1 MTPLPDNNDLR
12 RRITGLYLGDDNIA
26 SQVGWIYAKARHCH
40 VLCLRGANKADL
52 NPTPVVLHGIFAFS
66 RQPFKLLPDGGFRE
80 SNMPEYFNFGVSLQ
94 EAMART
100 NAWARLERIQDNELL
115 GFSDFPQ
122 YIKNLKSFEGLMHV
136 GDAPTYS
143 LVSDEGASGP
153 QVKVIHRMFESCW
166 DTIRLATTPQQSD
179 IEDKATYWAFMIAEA
194 KTRYKLTP
202 GDHPVAVRLANAKSP
217 GNTSSVTVEP
227 SVSRSLKPNAELPT
241 EPSTPPTEPSMLPT
255 EPSMPPTEPTTPRTE
270 PKTPESRVKALPDL
284 DGCSDN
290 CDNESVDGFL
300 GPEFGLEHWPVAPE
314 NFRIRDKMFKE
325 QRWQTNPL
333 HAYREG
339 IQGVISPAEYLTAL
353 PGATVQASF
362 TLACHLIGSKT
373 GKRATYSARVEE
385 IIVLKN
391 PPPLLSDRAESGSP
405 SKRQFSGPSFSPVKH
420 QRQR

>member
-12 RRITGLYLGDDNIA
+12 RCITGLYLGDDNIA
-26 SQVGWIYAKARHCH
+26 SQVGWIYAKARRCH
-40 VLCLRGANKADL
+40 VLCLHGTNKADL

-179 IEDKATYWAFMIAEA
+179 IEAEA

-217 GNTSSVTVEP
+217 GNTSSVTVMIMHSGLLAAHP
-227 SVSRSLKPNAELPT
+227 DAARAHSRYASA
-241 EPSTPPTEPSMLPT
+241 SAS
-255 EPSMPPTEPTTPRTE
+255 
-270 PKTPESRVKALPDL
+270 PDL
-284 DGCSDN
+284 
-290 CDNESVDGFL
+290 
-300 GPEFGLEHWPVAPE
+300 
-314 NFRIRDKMFKE
+314 
-325 QRWQTNPL
+325 
-333 HAYREG
+333 
-339 IQGVISPAEYLTAL
+339 SP
-353 PGATVQASF
+353 
-362 TLACHLIGSKT
+362 
-373 GKRATYSARVEE
+373 YS
-385 IIVLKN
+385 
-391 PPPLLSDRAESGSP
+391 P
-405 SKRQFSGPSFSPVKH
+405 
-420 QRQR
+420 